1 MTFVPV
7 VFELGVAMVPR
18 LWPHG
23 LGKVPR
29 LAITR
34 MELPSVHSQQGSATQ
49 AQRLI

>member
-7 VFELGVAMVPR
+7 VLELGVAMVPR

-34 MELPSVHSQQGSATQ
+34 MELPSVHSQQGSAT
-49 AQRLI
+49 